1 MTNDYEG
8 EDRDVR
14 VALAQ
19 VLNEKRVR
27 VVSHATRIRL
37 LVVYALLIGLLAYVT
52 TISVETQHGQKELI
66 AQCHAAQDNARNFNA
81 LVDRIVHTYETS
93 PVLTPSQRKTRVAFF
108 AGAKQTVPQCPPLDR
123 K

>member
-14 VALAQ
+14 DALAQ
-19 VLNEKRVR
+19 VLNEKKVR

-37 LVVYALLIGLLAYVT
+37 LVVYTLLICLLAYVT
-52 TISVETQHGQKELI
+52 TIALEAKRGQRELI
-66 AQCHAAQDNARNFNA
+66 VQCHVEQTNARKING
-81 LVDRIVHTYETS
+81 IVERTITAYRTS
-93 PVLTPSQRKTRVAFF
+93 PVLTPAQRKSRVALF
-108 AGAKQTVPQCPPLDR
+108 ADAKQTVPKCPPLDR